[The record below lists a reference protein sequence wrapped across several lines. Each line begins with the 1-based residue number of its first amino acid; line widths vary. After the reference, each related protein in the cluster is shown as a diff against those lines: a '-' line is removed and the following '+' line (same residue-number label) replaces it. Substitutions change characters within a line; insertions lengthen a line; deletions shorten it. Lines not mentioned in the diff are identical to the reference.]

1 MSDSASQNG
10 RARVAASDVEA
21 IVREVLARLA
31 GATSQVEAQIEATVK
46 TPPTTGERS
55 LLLTER
61 VVTTRLL
68 EGRLAG
74 VETVTV
80 APRAVVTPAA
90 RDLLCER
97 KIVLRRGG
105 VAEAATKA
113 APAARLVIGVAE
125 SNFDP
130 AALVARVKSRSA
142 TVEQLPRVGLA
153 GLVSE
158 LADRVRLGGD
168 RGVLFTGEP
177 QAALVLANRHPGVR
191 AVAVGCADSMRRARA
206 SIGPNVLVIQ
216 PRGKSG
222 YQLESAVIE
231 FLSGGCECPPQY
243 RDALK

>member
-10 RARVAASDVEA
+10 RTRVAASDVEA

-31 GATSQVEAQIEATVK
+31 GAESRVATRIEATMK
-46 TPPTTGERS
+46 SPPTTDERS

-74 VETVTV
+74 VATVSV
-80 APRAVVTPAA
+80 AARAVVTPAA
-90 RDLLCER
+90 RDLLRER
-97 KIVLRRGG
+97 KIALRRGDA
-105 VAEAATKA
+105 AEAATKA

-125 SNFDP
+125 THFDP
-130 AALVARVKSRSA
+130 AALVARVKPRLA

-153 GLVSE
+153 GVVSE

-177 QAALVLANRHPGVR
+177 QVALVLANRHPGVR

-206 SIGPNVLVIQ
+206 AIGPNVLVIQ
-216 PRGKSG
+216 PRGKSS
-222 YQLESAVIE
+222 YQMESAVIE
-231 FLSGGCECPPQY
+231 FSSGACECPPQY
-243 RDALK
+243 REALK